1 MNSSDSPNSVR
12 RRILPVVLI
21 PVLALIALTSWA
33 LSSPVAS
40 APDDSF
46 HLASIWCGHGDA
58 DGICEP
64 SGGAGSKLIPSDLV
78 GDAYCFVAGP
88 ETSAECQGKNFGDTD
103 ELEKTSL
110 GNFSSLYPPVF
121 YGAMSV
127 FASPNI
133 EVSVLAMRI
142 ANSVLYVA
150 LAAAVFLLLPRHRR
164 STLLW
169 SLAVTAVPLTFFLIP
184 STNPST
190 WGIISA
196 SVLWIALLGFYET
209 VGRRK
214 IGLGVVAAIAAVM
227 GAGARADSAVYVGV
241 AIVAV
246 IVLKANKTRSFVM
259 SSILPFVLSVVAVA
273 FFLSARQSG
282 AASTGLGDYNS
293 GPVDYGDLISDVL
306 ANVPQLWVGA
316 FGQWPLGW
324 IDTGLPA
331 VVWVASFS
339 CFIAAVFVGIGR
351 RDRRKNVALSLVLAV
366 AWLFPAV
373 LLVQSRATVGQ
384 GVQPRYLLP
393 LLIIV
398 AGIALLHSRDR
409 PFVPSRAQLTLVI
422 AALSAANSI
431 SLHANIRRYVTG
443 IDVNGWNLDHNVEW
457 WWNIAVSPMGV
468 WVLGTAAFTALLVLI
483 ALPHWK
489 SAGLVEAEP
498 STVPARP
505 VAI

>member
-1 MNSSDSPNSVR
+1 MTSSDSRSSVR
-12 RRILPVVLI
+12 RRLLPVVLI
-21 PVLALIALTSWA
+21 PVLALIALTTWA

-58 DGICEP
+58 EGICEP
-64 SGGAGSKLIPSDLV
+64 SGDSGSRLIPEDLV
-78 GDAYCFVAGP
+78 DDAYCFVAGP
-88 ETSAECQGKNFGDTD
+88 ETSAACQGKSFGDTTKLD
-103 ELEKTSL
+103 DTSL
-110 GNFSSLYPPVF
+110 GNFSGLYPPVF

-142 ANSVLYVA
+142 ANSVLFVA
-150 LAAAVFLLLPRHRR
+150 LATAVFLLLPKHRR
-164 STLLW
+164 STMLW
-169 SLAVTAVPLTFFLIP
+169 SMAVTAVPLTFFLIP

-190 WGIISA
+190 WGLISA
-196 SVLWIALLGFYET
+196 SVLWIALLGFYESS
-209 VGRRK
+209 GRRK
-214 IGLGVVAAIAAVM
+214 VGLGIVTSIAALM

-246 IVLKANKTRSFVM
+246 VILKASKARSFVL
-259 SSILPFVLSVVAVA
+259 SSILPFILALVAVA

-293 GPVDYGDLISDVL
+293 GPVDYGDLVSDVL
-306 ANVPQLWVGA
+306 SNVPQLWVGA

-351 RDRRKNVALSLVLAV
+351 RDRRKNIALLLVLAV

-393 LLIIV
+393 LLIIL
-398 AGIALLHSRDR
+398 AGIALLHSEAN
-409 PFVPSRAQLTLVI
+409 PFLPSRAQLTLVI
-422 AALSAANSI
+422 GALSAANSV

-443 IDVNGWNLDHNVEW
+443 IDVNGWNLDNNVEW

-468 WVLGTAAFTALLVLI
+468 WVLGTAAFTALLVVI

-489 SAGLVEAEP
+489 IAGMLP
-498 STVPARP
+498 RDSSTVLARP
-505 VAI
+505 VAL